1 MKKNPEENPL
11 ARFHQLVQD
20 HADQGIDNRQRLY
33 AIYLKMLPA
42 GLMGRLED
50 WRYRRRVRKT
60 RLHEPP
66 LYLLGHWRSGTTY
79 LQFLLGRDP
88 NIVFHSK
95 FQTFFPKSFLL
106 TEETVKPIAKTF
118 LNAFSGIS
126 NWRNGIS
133 LDMGLDTPSEIEV
146 SLMNEG
152 SPVSF
157 HWGHVFPRSWQYYF
171 DRYLFQD
178 DLTRR
183 EIRQWERDVHRLNR
197 KVQLK
202 QPRSRL
208 MVKNPGDTAR
218 VNRILALYPDA
229 RFVFLH
235 RNPYDVFYSNI
246 KLWENL
252 LKNLSLQYMPKDQLK
267 RAILYTYRR
276 MHQAYLEQRRLIPS
290 GNLVEVSHSQLSADP
305 VGTARSIYGSLGLDG
320 WPQARAGIEAFA
332 KKRQQDYRTAN
343 YPYAPE
349 DIKAIERE
357 WGFMFEA
364 FEYQLHQGEQKA
376 FGTR

>member
-1 MKKNPEENPL
+1 MKNDPGTNPL
-11 ARFHQLVQD
+11 ARFHRLVQD
-20 HADQGIDNRQRLY
+20 HAEQGIDNRKRMY
-33 AIYLKMLPA
+33 SIYLKMLPA

-66 LYLLGHWRSGTTY
+66 LYLLGHWRSGTTF

-88 NIVFHSK
+88 NLVFHSK

-118 LNAFSGIS
+118 LNGFSGIS
-126 NWRNGIS
+126 AWRNGIS
-133 LDMGLDTPSEIEV
+133 LDMELDTPSEIEV

-157 HWGHVFPRSWQYYF
+157 HWGHVFPRSWRYYF
-171 DRYLFQD
+171 DRFLFQD
-178 DLTRR
+178 GLTRR

-202 QPRSRL
+202 HPQSRL

-235 RNPYDVFYSNI
+235 RDPYDVFYSNI
-246 KLWENL
+246 KLWQNL
-252 LKNLSLQYMPKDQLK
+252 LKNLSLQHMPKGELK
-267 RAILYTYRR
+267 QAILYTYRR
-276 MHQAYLEQRRLIPS
+276 MHKAYLEQRRLIPL
-290 GNLVEVSHSQLSADP
+290 GNLVEISHSELSADP

-320 WPQARAGIEAFA
+320 WPQARVGIEAFA
-332 KKRQQDYRTAN
+332 KKRQQTYQRAG
-343 YPYAPE
+343 YQYHYE
-349 DIKAIERE
+349 DIEAIERE
-357 WGFMFEA
+357 WGFMFDA
-364 FEYQLHQGEQKA
+364 FGYPLWQGERSA
-376 FGTR
+376 FNT

>member
-1 MKKNPEENPL
+1 MKKNPAENPL

-42 GLMGRLED
+42 GLMGRLEN
-50 WRYRRRVRKT
+50 WRYRRRVRKI

-66 LYLLGHWRSGTTY
+66 LYLLGHWRSGTTF

-88 NIVFHSK
+88 NIVYHSK

-106 TEETVKPIAKTF
+106 TEETVKPVAKAF
-118 LNAFSGIS
+118 LNGFSGIS
-126 NWRNGIS
+126 AWRNGIS

-157 HWGHVFPRSWQYYF
+157 HWGHVFPRSWRYYF
-171 DRYLFQD
+171 DRFLFQD
-178 DLTRR
+178 GLTRR
-183 EIRQWERDVHRLNR
+183 EIKQWERDVHRLNR

-202 QPRSRL
+202 HPHSRV

-246 KLWENL
+246 KLWQNF
-252 LKNLSLQYMPKDQLK
+252 LKNLSLQRMPKGELK
-267 RAILYTYRR
+267 QAILYTYRR
-276 MHQAYLEQRRLIPS
+276 MHKAYLEQRRLIPS
-290 GNLVEVSHSQLSADP
+290 GNLIEVSHGDLSADP

-320 WPQARAGIEAFA
+320 WPQARICIEAFA
-332 KKRQQDYRTAN
+332 KKRQQSYQRAGYR
-343 YPYAPE
+343 YHYE
-349 DIKAIERE
+349 DIEAIERE
-357 WGFMFEA
+357 WGFMFDA
-364 FEYQLHQGEQKA
+364 FGYPLHQRKRSA
-376 FGTR
+376 FNT

>member
-1 MKKNPEENPL
+1 MKNDPGTTPL

-20 HADQGIDNRQRLY
+20 HADQGIDHRKRLY
-33 AIYLKMLPA
+33 SIYLKMVPA
-42 GLMGRLED
+42 GLMSRLED

-66 LYLLGHWRSGTTY
+66 LYLLGHWRSGTSF

-106 TEETVKPIAKTF
+106 TEETVKPIAKAF

-126 NWRNGIS
+126 AWRNGIS

-171 DRYLFQD
+171 DRFLFQD

-202 QPRSRL
+202 HPRSRL

-218 VNRILALYPDA
+218 INRILALYPDA

-252 LKNLSLQYMPKDQLK
+252 LKNLSLQYRPKDQLK
-267 RAILYTYRR
+267 QAILYTYRR
-276 MHQAYLEQRRLIPS
+276 MHQAYLEQRHLIPS
-290 GNLVEVSHSQLSADP
+290 GNLVEVSHRQLSADP
-305 VGTARSIYGSLGLDG
+305 VNTARTIYEALGLDG
-320 WPQARAGIEAFA
+320 WAEARSGIEAFA
-332 KKRQQDYRTAN
+332 KKHRQSYQKSN
-343 YPYAPE
+343 YEYHTE
-349 DIKAIERE
+349 DVRAIERE

-376 FGTR
+376 FGT

>member
-1 MKKNPEENPL
+1 MKNDPEKTPF
-11 ARFHQLVQD
+11 ARFHQLVQQ
-20 HADQGIDNRQRLY
+20 HAGQGIDNRKRLY
-33 AIYLKMLPA
+33 SIYLKMLPA

-50 WRYRRRVRKT
+50 WRYRRRVRKM
-60 RLHEPP
+60 RLHQPP
-66 LYLLGHWRSGTTY
+66 LYLLGHWRSGTSF

-118 LNAFSGIS
+118 LNGFAGIS
-126 NWRNGIS
+126 AWRNGIS

-171 DRYLFQD
+171 DRFLFQD

-202 QPRSRL
+202 HPHSRV
-208 MVKNPGDTAR
+208 MIKNPGDTAR
-218 VNRILALYPDA
+218 IDRILALYPDA

-252 LKNLSLQYMPKDQLK
+252 LKNLSLQYMPKEELK

-276 MHQAYLEQRRLIPS
+276 MHQAYLEQRSLIPS
-290 GNLVEVSHSQLSADP
+290 DNLVEISHRELSADP
-305 VGTARSIYGSLGLDG
+305 VGTSRTIYKSLGLDG
-320 WPQARAGIEAFA
+320 WAEARSAIEAYA
-332 KKRQQDYRTAN
+332 KNRRHNYQSAN
-343 YPYAPE
+343 YQYAPE
-349 DIKAIERE
+349 DIKAIEEE

-364 FEYQLHQGEQKA
+364 FGYPMQEDKKRA
-376 FGTR
+376 FGT